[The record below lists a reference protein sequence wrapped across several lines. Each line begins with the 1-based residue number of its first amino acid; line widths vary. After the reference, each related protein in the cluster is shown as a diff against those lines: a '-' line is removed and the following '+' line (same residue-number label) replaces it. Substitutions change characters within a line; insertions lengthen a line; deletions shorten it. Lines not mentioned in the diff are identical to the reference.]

1 MKLLS
6 EIFEEYY
13 QAKII
18 EVILENYNEEFTTKD
33 IMKMAET
40 AQGSTYK
47 YIQLLVSKGILIETR
62 KIGKIQLYRLNL
74 ENNFTQA
81 FLLFENSLVISELD
95 KKIKEK
101 EEKKILIK
109 ESRYE
114 KDIYYSALNKYHI
127 LESLNVNMEKPQI
140 VISGFKEGDVN
151 KWKKLIKV

>member
-40 AQGSTYK
+40 SQGSTYK
-47 YIQLLVSKGILIETR
+47 YIQLLVSKGILIGTR

-81 FLLFENSLVISELD
+81 FLLFEHSLVISELD

-114 KDIYYSALNKYHI
+114 KDIYYSTLEKYHV